1 MNSQELGLYGE
12 KLAARYLQFYGYDI
26 LDTRYAG
33 SQGELDIIA
42 RNEEA
47 LAFIEVKTRSSY
59 LSGHGVDMMTPAKL
73 KRMQFVAHEWMLARD
88 AKTSLELRYDLIAI
102 LVDEIKAPLLEHFE
116 AVTV

>member
-1 MNSQELGLYGE
+1 MILQEIGLYGE

-26 LDTRYAG
+26 LDTCYT
-33 SQGELDIIA
+33 SNEGEIDIIA

-73 KRMQFVAHEWMLARD
+73 KRMQLVASEWMFARD
-88 AKTSLELRYDLIAI
+88 AKTSLELRYDVIAI
-102 LVDEIKAPLLEHFE
+102 LVDEVESPFLEHYE
-116 AVTV
+116 AVTI